1 MKARARSQRI
11 RTLKDDPDCADGV
24 VVGPFTT
31 GVSGDLIIRPIIEKA
46 SNAP

>member
-1 MKARARSQRI
+1 LKDRAPCRRI
-11 RTLKDDPDCADGV
+11 RTLKDDPDGADGV
-24 VVGPFTT
+24 VVGCFTT